1 MMTRTTMI
9 KLAVAILIH
18 FSSVV
23 GHAEGLN
30 SYSGVHSLKPNS
42 EANAKQTQSTFVFDF
57 QGKGARAFWD
67 IGAITAAYELFP
79 RIQSGDV
86 VYAGNSSG
94 SAFAAYFSCWG
105 VNRESIEFLQSTLL
119 QYLARPEL
127 QMDSKTTLKKLLSSR
142 LFGVK
147 GVVLEKDHQ
156 VIGELID
163 QLLSKR
169 DSHGNEI
176 SCVPTGS
183 IMISAANLDVLDT
196 RVYDDND
203 SPTVEIWAEDQ
214 TGADGIYPIPAIK
227 KSTWDRVVDMTNFNV
242 TKDGKDIGKACTYF
256 VTQDLYDRLKTLDRT
271 TRQCEL
277 RLITTLEDL
286 KLAIHA
292 SIAEPTMFEPVV
304 ETHPENIEGGIVQ
317 PGTRRV
323 YNGGYLVSPLG
334 KDLKLVE
341 PGAFVVGTGVH
352 PFDETVDQLMKFW
365 FAMSPN
371 ESLAIQKKSLDVE
384 IPGTGNWNDII
395 RPDELVREGYKKT
408 KEVLEPFKTER
419 SRYSM
424 PLKSAA
430 LNSQPLEED
439 NQDFDRIEK
448 AGTPDTKPITIL
460 LRLPKEVVDRLVKQT
475 IDEGLQSSDE
485 QKQEEAAR
493 LKKNWLLGGAF
504 KKKRYQAAATRLL
517 DNLID
522 KAVDAKETNKSMY
535 WNLVGAKTKTVDSV
549 AARNIES
556 PHRERLLDGLPEGIA
571 DAEGAFLIK
580 IEVSKAIT
588 SYFYGPKISKQPVHI
603 VLQILE
609 GDPEPIPA
617 DGFYQAFINVS
628 GGKEPKVL
636 VDENNMMVA
645 RSLELSKTILQD
657 GLLQN
662 ISRELQK
669 TVDTLPPV
677 RGEEN

>member
-1 MMTRTTMI
+1 MMRRTNLI
-9 KLAVAILIH
+9 KLAVAVLINL
-18 FSSVV
+18 SSLV

-30 SYSGVHSLKPNS
+30 SFSGVHTLKPNS
-42 EANAKQTQSTFVFDF
+42 EANAKQTQPLFMFDF
-57 QGKGARAFWD
+57 MGKGARAFWD
-67 IGAITAAYELFP
+67 IGAITAALELIP

-105 VNRESIEFLQSTLL
+105 VSRESIDFLQSTLL

-127 QMDSKTTLKKLLSSR
+127 QMDSKATVKKLLSSR

-147 GVVLEKDHQ
+147 GVVLEKDHE
-156 VIGELID
+156 VIGEMID
-163 QLLSKR
+163 HLLSKR

-196 RVYDDND
+196 RVYNDND
-203 SPTVEIWAEDQ
+203 NPTVEIWAEDQ
-214 TGADGIYPIPAIK
+214 TGADGIYPIPAVK
-227 KSTWDRVVDMTNFNV
+227 KSTGDRVVDMTNFNV

-256 VTQDLYDRLKTLDRT
+256 VTRDLYDRLKTLDRT

-292 SIAEPTMFEPVV
+292 SIAEPTMFEPVI

-334 KDLKLVE
+334 KDLKLLE

-352 PFDETVDQLMKFW
+352 PFEDNVDQLMKFW

-384 IPGTGNWNDII
+384 VPGTWNWNDSI
-395 RPDELVREGYKKT
+395 RPDELIREGYKQA
-408 KEVLEPFKTER
+408 KEVFGPFKKER
-419 SRYSM
+419 PLVSM
-424 PLKSAA
+424 PLKSEA
-430 LNSQPLEED
+430 LNDQRIEED
-439 NQDFDRIEK
+439 TQDFSRIEK
-448 AGTPDTKPITIL
+448 AGTSDTTPIKVL
-460 LRLPKEVVDRLVKQT
+460 LRLPKVVVDRLVKQT

-485 QKQEEAAR
+485 EKQAQAAA
-493 LKKNWLLGGAF
+493 LKKQWLLGGAF
-504 KKKRYQAAATRLL
+504 KKKRYQAAAIRLL

-522 KAVDAKETNKSMY
+522 NAVEAKGTTKSMY
-535 WNLVGAKTKTVDSV
+535 WNLVGATTTAIDSV
-549 AARNIES
+549 PARTVEY
-556 PHRERLLDGLPEGIA
+556 PRRERLLDGLPEGIA

-580 IEVSKAIT
+580 TEVSKAIT
-588 SYFYGPKISKQPVHI
+588 SYFYGPKISKQPVHV

-609 GDPEPIPA
+609 GDPEHIPS

-628 GGKEPKVL
+628 GSKEPQVS
-636 VDENNMMVA
+636 VDENKATVP
-645 RSLELSKTILQD
+645 RLPELSKTILQD
-657 GLLQN
+657 GLLKN
-662 ISRELQK
+662 MSREIQK
-669 TVDTLPPV
+669 TVDNLPAV